1 MTCDY
6 GWDVPNPAR
15 WPGCLRT
22 LRMFHNLHYV
32 QDVCE
37 PLGCPRWPGCLR
49 TLGCSR
55 WPGCFRW
62 SGMLPGF
69 GLILGLALCRALCPW
84 LGLRLWLRPVRGA
97 GAGIGR
103 GWAREEAGEG
113 CAARGERRCGERE
126 RGRCVGR
133 GELHRPIL
141 FIREHLTILFIEW
154 FKLKTYFIK
163 LFTTHIQL
171 FCTI

>member
-1 MTCDY
+1 MFANP
-6 GWDVPNPAR
+6 WDVHD
-15 WPGCLRT
+15 G
-22 LRMFHNLHYV
+22 

-37 PLGCPRWPGCLR
+37 PLDVRDGQDVSDG
-49 TLGCSR
+49 LGCYRALALYWGWLYAVPYVHGS
-55 WPGCFRW
+55 GCGYG
-62 SGMLPGF
+62 SGQCEG
-69 GLILGLALCRALCPW
+69 LGL
-84 LGLRLWLRPVRGA
+84 
-97 GAGIGR
+97 GIGR